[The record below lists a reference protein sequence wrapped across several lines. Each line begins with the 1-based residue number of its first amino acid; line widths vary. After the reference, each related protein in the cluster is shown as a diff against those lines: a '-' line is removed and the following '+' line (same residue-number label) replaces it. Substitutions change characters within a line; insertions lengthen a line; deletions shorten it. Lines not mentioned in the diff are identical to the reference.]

1 MLGWLIASHVVCR
14 AAGPPSGSSVCSTA
28 VDLWLRSLVLQG
40 SGAGL
45 DQGAFD
51 VASDVRWE
59 DWAGVKRT
67 GGRLLPGIEHLIQLP
82 SRVAVH
88 QGVDIHK
95 GLVHVAT
102 QKQRVGTAHVL
113 GDGIRYI
120 QGGELLLR
128 GCLHG
133 RSESDTTVGEG
144 AKKT

>member
-1 MLGWLIASHVVCR
+1 M
-14 AAGPPSGSSVCSTA
+14 
-28 VDLWLRSLVLQG
+28 LQG

-45 DQGAFD
+45 DQGTFD

-82 SRVAVH
+82 SCVAVH

-113 GDGIRYI
+113 GDGIRNI

-133 RSESDTTVGEG
+133 RSEKRHYSGGGRKENIKHTDRM
-144 AKKT
+144 